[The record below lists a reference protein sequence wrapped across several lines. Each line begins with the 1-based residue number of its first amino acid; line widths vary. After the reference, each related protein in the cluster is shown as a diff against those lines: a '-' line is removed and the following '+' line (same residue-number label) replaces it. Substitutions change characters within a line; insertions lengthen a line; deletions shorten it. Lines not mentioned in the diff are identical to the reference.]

1 MAKRNSYGFGFIPEE
16 AQHHFLVLLS
26 PANQNKDVLVYERFT
41 WDDEREQQITGLPEE
56 KMVLNEIEGRYG
68 VGEDEI
74 RLKVSLNRHKWDLV
88 KPALEMELN
97 RILKE
102 DNKRVARFKIGQNPV
117 ERLLGKEMMVLLWAI
132 EDCDP
137 VVIPRAIKNWLGFSR
152 EERWWLF
159 TMTNAATGG
168 ADDKIGWRI
177 ALRYAL
183 TQNPVTDEKKQA
195 DMFSSLEQSVGA
207 K

>member
-1 MAKRNSYGFGFIPEE
+1 MAKKNSFGFGFIPEE
-16 AQHHFLVLLS
+16 AQQHFLVILS
-26 PANQNKDVLVYERFT
+26 PVNQNKNVLVYERFS
-41 WDDEREQQITGLPEE
+41 WDEDREQQISGLPEA
-56 KMVLNEIEGRYG
+56 KMALNVVSDSEAG
-68 VGEDEI
+68 DEEV
-74 RLKVSLNRHKWDLV
+74 RLKVSLSRQKWDMV
-88 KPALEMELN
+88 KPALEAEMN
-97 RILKE
+97 RILKA
-102 DNKRVARFKIGQNPV
+102 DNKKVARFKVGQNPV

-137 VVIPRAIKNWLGFSR
+137 VVIPKAIKNWLGFSR

-168 ADDKIGWRI
+168 VDDKIGWRV

-183 TQNPVTDEKKQA
+183 TQNPVADEKKQG
-195 DMFSSLEQSVGA
+195 DIFSSLKQRVGV

>member
-1 MAKRNSYGFGFIPEE
+1 MAKKNSFGFGFIPEE
-16 AQHHFLVLLS
+16 AQQHFLVILS
-26 PANQNKDVLVYERFT
+26 PVNKNKNVLVYERFS
-41 WDDEREQQITGLPEE
+41 WDEDREQQISGLPEA
-56 KMVLNEIEGRYG
+56 KMALNVVSDSEAG
-68 VGEDEI
+68 DEEV
-74 RLKVSLNRHKWDLV
+74 RLKVSLSRQKWDMV
-88 KPALEMELN
+88 KPALEAEMN
-97 RILKE
+97 RILKA
-102 DNKRVARFKIGQNPV
+102 DNKKVARFKVGQNPV

-137 VVIPRAIKNWLGFSR
+137 VVIPKAIKNWLGFSR

-168 ADDKIGWRI
+168 VDDKIGWRV

-183 TQNPVTDEKKQA
+183 TQNPVADEKKQG
-195 DMFSSLEQSVGA
+195 DIFSSLEQRVGV

>member
-1 MAKRNSYGFGFIPEE
+1 MAKKNSFGFGFIPEE
-16 AQHHFLVLLS
+16 AQQHFLVILS
-26 PANQNKDVLVYERFT
+26 PVNKNKNVLVYERFS
-41 WDDEREQQITGLPEE
+41 WDEDREQQISGLPEA
-56 KMVLNEIEGRYG
+56 KMALN
-68 VGEDEI
+68 VVSDSEDGDEEV
-74 RLKVSLNRHKWDLV
+74 RLKVSLSRQKWDMV
-88 KPALEMELN
+88 KPALEAEMN
-97 RILKE
+97 RILKA
-102 DNKRVARFKIGQNPV
+102 DNKKVARFKVGQNPV

-137 VVIPRAIKNWLGFSR
+137 VVIPKAIKNWLGFSR

-168 ADDKIGWRI
+168 VDDKIGWRV

-183 TQNPVTDEKKQA
+183 TQNPVADEKKQG
-195 DMFSSLEQSVGA
+195 DIFSSLEQRVGV

>member
-1 MAKRNSYGFGFIPEE
+1 MAKKNSFGFGFIPEE
-16 AQHHFLVLLS
+16 AQQHFLVILS
-26 PANQNKDVLVYERFT
+26 PVNQNKNVLVYERFS
-41 WDDEREQQITGLPEE
+41 WDEDREQQISGLPEA
-56 KMVLNEIEGRYG
+56 KMALN
-68 VGEDEI
+68 VVSDSEDGDEEV
-74 RLKVSLNRHKWDLV
+74 RLKVSLSRQKWDMV
-88 KPALEMELN
+88 KPALEAEMN
-97 RILKE
+97 RILKA
-102 DNKRVARFKIGQNPV
+102 DNKKVARFKVGQNPV

-137 VVIPRAIKNWLGFSR
+137 VVIPKAIKNWLGFSR

-168 ADDKIGWRI
+168 VDDKIGWRV

-183 TQNPVTDEKKQA
+183 TQNPVADEKKQG
-195 DMFSSLEQSVGA
+195 DIFSSLKQRVGV

>member
-1 MAKRNSYGFGFIPEE
+1 MAKKNSFGFGFIPEE
-16 AQHHFLVLLS
+16 AQQHFLVILS
-26 PANQNKDVLVYERFT
+26 PVNQTKNVLVYERFS
-41 WDDEREQQITGLPEE
+41 WDEDREQQISGLPEA
-56 KMVLNEIEGRYG
+56 KMALN
-68 VGEDEI
+68 VVSDSEDGDEEV
-74 RLKVSLNRHKWDLV
+74 RLKVSLSRQKWDMV
-88 KPALEMELN
+88 KPALEAEMN
-97 RILKE
+97 RILKA
-102 DNKRVARFKIGQNPV
+102 DNKKVARFKVGQNPV

-137 VVIPRAIKNWLGFSR
+137 VVIPKAIKNWLGFSR

-168 ADDKIGWRI
+168 VDDKIGWRV

-183 TQNPVTDEKKQA
+183 TQNPVADEKKQG
-195 DMFSSLEQSVGA
+195 DIFSSLEQRVGV

>member
-1 MAKRNSYGFGFIPEE
+1 MAKKDSFGFGFIPEE
-16 AQHHFLVLLS
+16 AQQHFLVILGS
-26 PANQNKDVLVYERFT
+26 AKQNKDVLVYERFS
-41 WDDEREQQITGLPEE
+41 WDDDRKEQITGLPAERMILDGMAE
-56 KMVLNEIEGRYG
+56 TDVS
-68 VGEDEI
+68 EDKV
-74 RLKVSLNRHKWDLV
+74 RLKIALNRQKWEAV
-88 KPALEMELN
+88 KPALEAEMN
-97 RILKE
+97 RILKA
-102 DNKRVARFKIGQNPV
+102 DNKKVARFKVGQNPV

-168 ADDKIGWRI
+168 VDDKIGWRI

-183 TQNPVTDEKKQA
+183 TQNPVTDEKRQ
-195 DMFSSLEQSVGA
+195 DNIFSSLRQTVGA
-207 K
+207 

>member
-1 MAKRNSYGFGFIPEE
+1 MAKKNSFGFGFIPEE
-16 AQHHFLVLLS
+16 AQQHFLVILS
-26 PANQNKDVLVYERFT
+26 PVNQNKNVLVYERFS
-41 WDDEREQQITGLPEE
+41 WDEDREQQISGLPEA
-56 KMVLNEIEGRYG
+56 KMALN
-68 VGEDEI
+68 VVSDSEDGDEEV
-74 RLKVSLNRHKWDLV
+74 RLKVSLSRQKWDMV
-88 KPALEMELN
+88 KPALEAEMN
-97 RILKE
+97 RILKA
-102 DNKRVARFKIGQNPV
+102 DNKKVARFKVGQNPV

-137 VVIPRAIKNWLGFSR
+137 VVIPKAIKNWLGFSR

-168 ADDKIGWRI
+168 VDDKIGWRV

-183 TQNPVTDEKKQA
+183 TQNPVSDEKKQG
-195 DMFSSLEQSVGA
+195 DIFSSLEQRVGV

>member
-1 MAKRNSYGFGFIPEE
+1 MAKKNSFGFGFIPEE
-16 AQHHFLVLLS
+16 AQQHFLVILS
-26 PANQNKDVLVYERFT
+26 PVNQNKNVLVYERFS
-41 WDDEREQQITGLPEE
+41 WDEDREQQISGLPEA
-56 KMVLNEIEGRYG
+56 KMALN
-68 VGEDEI
+68 VVSDSEDGDEEV
-74 RLKVSLNRHKWDLV
+74 RLKVSLSRQKWDMV
-88 KPALEMELN
+88 KPALEAEMN
-97 RILKE
+97 RILKA
-102 DNKRVARFKIGQNPV
+102 DNKKVARFKVGQNPV

-137 VVIPRAIKNWLGFSR
+137 VVIPKAIKNWLGFSR

-168 ADDKIGWRI
+168 VDDKIGWRV

-183 TQNPVTDEKKQA
+183 TQNPVADEKKQG
-195 DMFSSLEQSVGA
+195 DIFSSLEQRVGV

>member
-1 MAKRNSYGFGFIPEE
+1 MAKKNSFGFGFIPEE
-16 AQHHFLVLLS
+16 AQQHFLVILS
-26 PANQNKDVLVYERFT
+26 PVNQNKNVLVYERFS
-41 WDDEREQQITGLPEE
+41 WDEDRKQQISGLPEA
-56 KMVLNEIEGRYG
+56 KMALHV
-68 VGEDEI
+68 VSDSEDGDEEV
-74 RLKVSLNRHKWDLV
+74 RLKVSLSRQKWDMV
-88 KPALEMELN
+88 KPALEAEMN
-97 RILKE
+97 RILKA
-102 DNKRVARFKIGQNPV
+102 DNKKVARFKVGQNPV

-137 VVIPRAIKNWLGFSR
+137 VVIPKAIKNWLGFSR

-168 ADDKIGWRI
+168 VDDKIGWRV

-183 TQNPVTDEKKQA
+183 TQNPVADEKKQG
-195 DMFSSLEQSVGA
+195 DIFSSLEQRVGV

>member
-1 MAKRNSYGFGFIPEE
+1 MAKKNSFGFGFIPEE
-16 AQHHFLVLLS
+16 AQQHFLVILS
-26 PANQNKDVLVYERFT
+26 PVNQNKNVLVYERFS
-41 WDDEREQQITGLPEE
+41 WDEDREQQISGLPEA
-56 KMVLNEIEGRYG
+56 KMALNVVSDSEAG
-68 VGEDEI
+68 DEEV
-74 RLKVSLNRHKWDLV
+74 RLKVSLSRQKWDMV
-88 KPALEMELN
+88 KPALEAEMN
-97 RILKE
+97 RILKA
-102 DNKRVARFKIGQNPV
+102 DNKKVARFKVGQNPV

-137 VVIPRAIKNWLGFSR
+137 VVIPKAIKNWLGFSR

-168 ADDKIGWRI
+168 VDDKIGWRV

-183 TQNPVTDEKKQA
+183 TQNPVADEKKQG
-195 DMFSSLEQSVGA
+195 DIFSSLEQRVGV